1 MSLHKPFVIANTRVF
16 SSGQLT
22 PASHVRVQDG
32 VIAALGDHTVKRAGD
47 VVVDGRGTTLLP
59 GLIDAHVH
67 LLPGC
72 TQLAAI
78 FGVTTVLD
86 MFSKPEVIDPE
97 RSSVAASERAK
108 GPVCADLQTSSFGA
122 TAPGGHP
129 TLAYSPLP
137 YLTAPE
143 EAEAFVEARLAEGA
157 DHIKVIYDDG
167 SGVMLNISALDVAT
181 IKALIEAAHH
191 HELLVVAH
199 VSTAAGAVTVA
210 QCGVDMLAHAP
221 MDLMS
226 MEQVAEVAT
235 SGIAVIATLS
245 IVDGFP
251 GPEGRMP
258 LLSQPRLA
266 DRLPARWRRIIELQ
280 GNRWMPPEPPD
291 GQAQRENVQSLHAAG
306 VPILAGT
313 DAPNPGL
320 VHGAS
325 LHRELQ
331 HLVAAGLTPIQAL
344 TAATSSPAR
353 VFGLADRG
361 VIEVGARAD
370 LLLVSGDPAT
380 DITATQA
387 ITAVWVHGR
396 PVDESAYPGST
407 AETQGL
413 SWLQASTDKILQAI
427 KDTWPDIPGPEE
439 ILRDDGEILGVVVPT
454 ANGWLAMTTF
464 GASLSAPATYEE
476 AVDIVS
482 TRGLSCLADPWWI
495 REIGSDTWR
504 KVRLLEVTPERVQIR
519 WSDPLADQP
528 ACGQWLTLDAID
540 LTATPPSPAEHDL
553 P

>member
-1 MSLHKPFVIANTRVF
+1 MSLHEPFVIANTRVV
-16 SSGQLT
+16 SSGQVA

-32 VIAALGDHTVKRAGD
+32 TITALGDCTVERPGD

-72 TQLAAI
+72 TQLAAM

-97 RSSVAASERAK
+97 RSRVAASTRSE
-108 GPVCADLQTSSFGA
+108 GPVCADLRTSSVGA

-137 YLTAPE
+137 YLTGPE
-143 EAEAFVEARLAEGA
+143 KAEAFVEARLAEGA

-167 SGVMLNISALDVAT
+167 SGAMLNIPALDVAT
-181 IKALIEAAHH
+181 IKALVDAAHSH
-191 HELLVVAH
+191 GLLVVAH
-199 VSTAAGAVTVA
+199 VSTAAGAVTVT
-210 QCGVDMLAHAP
+210 QCGVDVLAHAP
-221 MDLMS
+221 MDPMS
-226 MEQVAEVAT
+226 MEQVTEVAN
-235 SGIAVIATLS
+235 SPIAVIATLS

-251 GPEGRMP
+251 GTDGLMP

-266 DRLPARWRRIIELQ
+266 DRLPARWRRTIELQ
-280 GNRWMPPEPPD
+280 GNRWMPPQPPD
-291 GQAQRENVQSLHAAG
+291 GQAQRSNVQSLHAAG

-320 VHGAS
+320 VNGAS

-331 HLVAAGLTPIQAL
+331 HLVAAGLTPTEAL

-353 VFGLADRG
+353 VFSLAGRG

-370 LLLVSGDPAT
+370 LLLVTGDPTT
-380 DITATQA
+380 DITTTQA

-396 PVDESAYPGST
+396 QVDEGAYPGGT
-407 AETQGL
+407 AERQGL
-413 SWLQASTDKILQAI
+413 SWLQASTDKIVQAI
-427 KDTWPDIPGPEE
+427 KGTWPDIPGPED
-439 ILRDDGEILGVVVPT
+439 ILRDDGEILGRVVPT
-454 ANGWLAMTTF
+454 SNGWQAMTTF
-464 GASLSAPATYEE
+464 GASLSGPVTRDE
-476 AVDIVS
+476 AVRIVS
-482 TRGLSCLADPWWI
+482 TRGLSCLAEHWWV
-495 REIGSDTWR
+495 REIGFDTWR
-504 KVRLLEVTPERVQIR
+504 EARLLEVTPERVQVR
-519 WSDPLADQP
+519 WTDPLADQP
-528 ACGQWLTLDAID
+528 ASGQWLNLDTID
-540 LTATPPSPAEHDL
+540 LTATLPSPAESDL